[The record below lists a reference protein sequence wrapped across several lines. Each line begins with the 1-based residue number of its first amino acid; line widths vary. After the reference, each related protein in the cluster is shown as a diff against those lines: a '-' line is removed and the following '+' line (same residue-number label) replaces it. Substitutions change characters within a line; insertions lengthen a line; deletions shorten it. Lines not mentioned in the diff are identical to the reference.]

1 MFTVMFGSF
10 NRIYVDAVVN
20 HMTGGYSGTGT
31 AGNTFDGE
39 SCSYPA
45 VPYGSNDCNGADVC
59 HTSDGNVH
67 DYNNIAEVRN
77 CKLVELSD
85 LRLDKNYVRDKI
97 VEYLN
102 KLINMGVAGFRVD
115 AAKHIWPDD
124 MEIIFSR
131 LNNLN
136 ENVFGLRYRPFI
148 FQEVIDMGGSSISM
162 SEYIYSGRVTNFIYG
177 DKLTNIFLKHTDQAK
192 WLSNWGEYWGMPNSA
207 EAVVFI
213 SNHDN
218 QRGHGAGCEYTL
230 SRSVHVL
237 ALRKWSASHIQ

>member
-1 MFTVMFGSF
+1 MFTVMSTISF
-10 NRIYVDAVVN
+10 RIYVDAIIN
-20 HMTGGYSGTGT
+20 HMTGQYSGKGT
-31 AGNTFDGE
+31 AGNSFDGE

-67 DYNNIAEVRN
+67 DYNNLAEVRN
-77 CKLVELSD
+77 CKLVALSD
-85 LRLDKNYVRDKI
+85 LRLEKNYVRDKI

-131 LNNLN
+131 VNDLDD
-136 ENVFGLRYRPFI
+136 NVYGLRFRPFI
-148 FQEVIDMGGSSISM
+148 YYEILDMGKSSM
-162 SEYIYSGRVTNFIYG
+162 STSEFLYNARVTNFIYG

-192 WLSNWGEYWGMPNSA
+192 WVSNWGEAWGMPKS
-207 EAVVFI
+207 EDVVVFI

-218 QRGHGAGCEYTL
+218 QRGHGAGCE
-230 SRSVHVL
+230 
-237 ALRKWSASHIQ
+237 